1 MAAFFM
7 PRSCADTCSDGTK
20 ARILLHRVTKYPFR
34 EYAMEYAMYRTAF
47 CLALILGTVIAPA
60 SASAAG
66 DVLLIDRMRA
76 EQGLVL
82 PARGQL
88 MAAVRTQF
96 GEPAQALPAVGGGDP
111 RTPPIT
117 RWVYPSFTVYF
128 ENQHVVNAVLNKASA
143 QEIGPKPLH

>member
-1 MAAFFM
+1 
-7 PRSCADTCSDGTK
+7 
-20 ARILLHRVTKYPFR
+20 
-34 EYAMEYAMYRTAF
+34 MEYAMYRTAF

-117 RWVYPSFTVYF
+117 RWVYPIFTVYF
-128 ENQHVVNAVLNKASA
+128 ENQHVVNTVLNKASA